1 MKKQGTWLLNNF
13 NISCNLK
20 ITASILTM
28 SRLLCI
34 FCVWSCKFYKH
45 KSLTSLKLITNSK
58 NILTILCE
66 MKINNFCLYRLKYNP
81 LNSVFKC
88 NIPLRYLQ
96 VYDLWFHNMTSQPL
110 NQGQWSLVY
119 SALANTGKILT
130 LKHDSTGKN
139 YSWIAIK
146 FEFYIYK
153 GYPR

>member
-1 MKKQGTWLLNNF
+1 MSQWKKQGTWLLNNF

-20 ITASILTM
+20 ITASILTL

-34 FCVWSCKFYKH
+34 FCIWSCKFYKH

-66 MKINNFCLYRLKYNP
+66 MKINNFCLYRLKYNS

-130 LKHDSTGKN
+130 LKHITGKN
-139 YSWIAIK
+139 YSWTAI
-146 FEFYIYK
+146 
-153 GYPR
+153 

>member
-1 MKKQGTWLLNNF
+1 
-13 NISCNLK
+13 
-20 ITASILTM
+20 
-28 SRLLCI
+28 
-34 FCVWSCKFYKH
+34 
-45 KSLTSLKLITNSK
+45 
-58 NILTILCE
+58 
-66 MKINNFCLYRLKYNP
+66 MKINNFCLYRLKYNS

-139 YSWIAIK
+139 YSLIAIK